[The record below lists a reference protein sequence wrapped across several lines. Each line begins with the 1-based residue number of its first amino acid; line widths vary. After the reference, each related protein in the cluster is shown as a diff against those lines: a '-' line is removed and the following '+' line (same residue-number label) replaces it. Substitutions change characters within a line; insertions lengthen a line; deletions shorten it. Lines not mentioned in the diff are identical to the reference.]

1 MSLEGKTQEEIAAL
15 AELALQISSNPKTR
29 AGFLNLS
36 KQNNPDASI
45 PEVDIPI
52 QVNKIMEAGLARLT
66 AAEKEVS
73 DMKTERQILAKR
85 EALLTNEK
93 ITGMGVERSDI
104 PAIEKIMMEK
114 HIPDHETAAEFYALQ
129 QRAAEPTPGSVRPSV
144 RESTMPVIDMKAM
157 GSTSLSEHARRVA
170 KQTLD
175 EMRKGGQIRIH

>member
-52 QVNKIMEAGLARLT
+52 QVNKMMEAGLTRLA
-66 AAEKEVS
+66 AAEKEVN
-73 DMKTERQILAKR
+73 DMKTERAILAKR
-85 EALLTNEK
+85 EALLSNPE
-93 ITGMGVERSDI
+93 ITKLGVERSDL
-104 PAIEKIMMEK
+104 PAIEKLMVEK

-144 RESTMPVIDMKAM
+144 RESTMPTIDMKSM
-157 GSTSLSEHARRVA
+157 GANTLAEHARRVA
-170 KQTLD
+170 AQTLD
-175 EMRKGGQIRIH
+175 AMRKGGQIRI